1 MYHKHT
7 NKTAVHSQHMVAQAL
22 FRLMKHKTFQQ
33 ISVTEI
39 CEEAGIGR
47 KTFYRNF
54 DQKEDVVEFW
64 LDILCAQ
71 YREDLFSVPQ
81 DQMLS
86 RHCAFLKLHKETLS
100 DLYRSSLHAMTEE
113 KFSVFLR
120 EAMPLW
126 STDPVEQEYRSQ
138 YILAGIEAV
147 IRLWFVRGFPESIDQ
162 IVAIVDRAMDRP
174 VPLEEH
180 K

>member
-7 NKTAVHSQHMVAQAL
+7 NKTAVHSQHMVVQAL
-22 FRLMKHKTFQQ
+22 FRLMKHKPFQQ

-39 CEEAGIGR
+39 CEEAALGR

-71 YREDLFSVPQ
+71 YREELFSVPQ
-81 DQMLS
+81 GQMLS
-86 RHCAFLKLHKETLS
+86 RHCAFLKTHKDTLVVLYNNGLHP
-100 DLYRSSLHAMTEE
+100 MTER
-113 KFSVFLR
+113 KFSVFLQD
-120 EAMPLW
+120 AMPLW

-147 IRLWFVRGFPESIDQ
+147 IRLWFTRGFPESIEQ
-162 IVAIVDRAMDRP
+162 IADIVDRSMDRP
-174 VPLEEH
+174 VPLEQQ